1 MRSDLVF
8 GATAQVSN
16 RYPLTSIAS
25 KATRKLHRPNSRL
38 EDTSNDVL
46 RLFGPTNP
54 IANRGQLD
62 AVAITSCGP
71 VRRPR

>member
-16 RYPLTSIAS
+16 RYLLTSIAS
-25 KATRKLHRPNSRL
+25 KATRKLHRPDSRL

-46 RLFGPTNP
+46 RLFGRSNP

-62 AVAITSCGP
+62 AVAIIPSGS
-71 VRRPR
+71 VRRVG